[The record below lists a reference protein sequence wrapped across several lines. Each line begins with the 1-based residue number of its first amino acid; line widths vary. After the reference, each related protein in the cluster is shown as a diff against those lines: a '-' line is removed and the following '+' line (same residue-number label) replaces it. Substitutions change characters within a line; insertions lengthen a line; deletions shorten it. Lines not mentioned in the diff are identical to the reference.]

1 MILLTF
7 QPRFLFSLSYF
18 WFTFCLSTAVF
29 SAEAA
34 QRCQSIAT
42 FFSVTVK
49 TQIADDAIKAKVLL
63 SSIKNMVWK
72 KSFLCRLQ
80 FQINIQVDNLIVI
93 NAYLCTFMILWNDFL
108 LKNINSKLWVKKI
121 KQGKQGSYQ
130 TTFLLKHLH
139 FRTRTFDRMYLFL
152 AYAGLEVL
160 PQTFLVSQSC
170 ACHFQEL
177 GLNSSEFLLWDER

>member
-1 MILLTF
+1 MILLNF
-7 QPRFLFSLSYF
+7 QLRFLFSLSQQLF
-18 WFTFCLSTAVF
+18 F

-34 QRCQSIAT
+34 QHCQSVAT

-93 NAYLCTFMILWNDFL
+93 NAYLCTFMISWYDFL

-130 TTFLLKHLH
+130 TTFLLKYRHTALSP
-139 FRTRTFDRMYLFL
+139 
-152 AYAGLEVL
+152 VI
-160 PQTFLVSQSC
+160 
-170 ACHFQEL
+170 ACIYF
-177 GLNSSEFLLWDER
+177 